1 MYKCL
6 SRNSHA
12 YEDVQTRSASRDGR
26 YWGFVDVDLST
37 IENNAV
43 RLNITIPSRAAL
55 EHIAAEHTNEVLPKV
70 RCGCSWNG
78 LVSPQ
83 P

>member
-1 MYKCL
+1 MGMHKL
-6 SRNSHA
+6 RRPPRNA
-12 YEDVQTRSASRDGR
+12 RF
-26 YWGFVDVDLST
+26 WGFVDVDLSI

-55 EHIAAEHTNEVLPKV
+55 EHIAAEHTNGVLPKV